1 LGNGA
6 TPAGVGQPI
15 DTDGDTIPDY
25 KDTDSDGDGIFD
37 VYEKG
42 IHPED
47 PTFAVDTDGD
57 GKPDYL
63 DLDSDDDGIADSLE
77 YKKSVVNARRLP
89 ASNGNG
95 NTPFDT
101 DGDGIPDFRDEDS
114 DNDGLLDSQEKG
126 SVDCCAPLPGK
137 SGSPV
142 DTDGDGVPDYRQSN
156 KEGGGNTIQTYV
168 YPFFCNNLYC
178 LVLFF
183 LPASLQCSLTVL
195 NVFFCCC
202 AEQQQTTIQIPV
214 QAAMAQWLRLEM
226 EPCVGQLLKIHLY
239 VGGSGCFYCCFFF
252 CSVVVAVSCFG
263 DRIDHVYLY
272 VCTKPEQWATQQR
285 MNGCLLYM

>member
-1 LGNGA
+1 MCFLLHHSDNDGISDAFEAGATWPTLPVDTDGDGLPDYRDVDSDGDGISDAEQKGPATCCLGNGA

-77 YKKSVVNARRLP
+77 YEESVVNARRLP
-89 ASNGNG
+89 ALNGNG

-142 DTDGDGVPDYRQSN
+142 DTDANGVPDYRQSN
-156 KEGGGNTIQTYV
+156 KEGGENTIQTYV
-168 YPFFCNNLYC
+168 YPFFTTWCS
-178 LVLFF
+178 FF
-183 LPASLQCSLTVL
+183 TRIIA
-195 NVFFCCC
+195 VF
-202 AEQQQTTIQIPV
+202 TN
-214 QAAMAQWLRLEM
+214 RS
-226 EPCVGQLLKIHLY
+226 K
-239 VGGSGCFYCCFFF
+239 
-252 CSVVVAVSCFG
+252 
-263 DRIDHVYLY
+263 
-272 VCTKPEQWATQQR
+272 
-285 MNGCLLYM
+285 